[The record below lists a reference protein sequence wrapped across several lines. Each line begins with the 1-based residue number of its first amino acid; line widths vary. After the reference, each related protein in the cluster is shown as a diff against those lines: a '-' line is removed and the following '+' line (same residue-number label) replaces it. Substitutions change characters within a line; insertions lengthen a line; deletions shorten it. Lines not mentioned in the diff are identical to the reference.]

1 MDIRGHDGLQGLLQR
16 VGRLSAGGRAHQLR
30 RGHPQAAAADR
41 TGGGGNIGDI
51 FVACIENFHVFPQD
65 KDKL

>member
-30 RGHPQAAAADR
+30 RGHPQAEAAGR

-51 FVACIENFHVFPQD
+51 FVACI
-65 KDKL
+65 